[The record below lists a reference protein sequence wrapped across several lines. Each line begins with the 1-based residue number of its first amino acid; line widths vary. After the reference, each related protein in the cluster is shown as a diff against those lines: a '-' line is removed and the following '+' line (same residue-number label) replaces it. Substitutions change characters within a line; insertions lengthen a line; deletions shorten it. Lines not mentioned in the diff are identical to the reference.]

1 MHCSFLIGPL
11 IQSTMSEARPE
22 LQGYDQEQIEMM
34 EEACILVDEEDNI
47 LGKDTKVNCHLGE
60 GKLHRAFS
68 VLLFNSSGKLLIQK
82 RASEKITFPSI
93 WANSCCSHPLY
104 IDSEVNG
111 IDGAKTAAKRKMEQE
126 LGIEPDEIKLEQ
138 LNYMTKM
145 VYKARA
151 DEKWVEHELDYIFAI
166 KCDLNINPNKI
177 EIEETKYVNLEELD
191 SLFDDK
197 KAKIGPWFKLIKENF
212 LNDIWKALDNLGEI
226 GDNKIHYMGNYE

>member
-22 LQGYDQEQIEMM
+22 LQEYDQEQIEMM
-34 EEACILVDEEDNI
+34 KEACILVDEEDNI
-47 LGKDTKVNCHLGE
+47 LGKDTKINCHLGE

-68 VLLFNSSGKLLIQK
+68 ILLFNNSGKLLIQK

-93 WANSCCSHPLY
+93 WANSCCSHPLH

-126 LGIEPDEIKLEQ
+126 LGIESAQIKLEE
-138 LNYMTKM
+138 LKYITKM

-151 DEKWVEHELDYIFAI
+151 DEKWVEHEIDYIFAI
-166 KCDLNINPNKI
+166 KRDLEINPNKI
-177 EIEETKYVNLEELD
+177 EIEETKYVNLEELEA
-191 SLFDDK
+191 LFDDK
-197 KAKIGPWFKLIKENF
+197 EAKIGPWFRLIKENF

-226 GDNKIHYMGNYE
+226 GDNKIHHMGNCE

>member
-22 LQGYDQEQIEMM
+22 LQGYDREQIEMM
-34 EEACILVDEEDNI
+34 KEACILVDEEDNI
-47 LGKDTKVNCHLGE
+47 LGKDTKINCHLGE

-68 VLLFNSSGKLLIQK
+68 ILLFNNSGKLLIQK

-93 WANSCCSHPLY
+93 WANSCCSHPLH

-111 IDGAKTAAKRKMEQE
+111 IDGAKIAAKRKMEQE
-126 LGIEPDEIKLEQ
+126 LGIESDLIKLEQ

-145 VYKARA
+145 IYKARA
-151 DEKWVEHELDYIFAI
+151 DEKWVEHEVDYIFAV
-166 KCDLNINPNKI
+166 KCDFNINPNKI
-177 EIEETKYVNLEELD
+177 EIEETKYVNLEELEN
-191 SLFDDK
+191 LFNDK
-197 KAKIGPWFKLIKENF
+197 KAKIGPWFRLIKENF

-226 GDNKIHYMGNYE
+226 GDNKIHYMGDCE

>member
-22 LQGYDQEQIEMM
+22 LQGYDREQIEMM
-34 EEACILVDEEDNI
+34 KEACILVDEEDNI
-47 LGKDTKVNCHLGE
+47 LGKDTKINCHLGE

-68 VLLFNSSGKLLIQK
+68 ILLFNNSGKLLIQK

-93 WANSCCSHPLY
+93 WANSCCSHPLH

-111 IDGAKTAAKRKMEQE
+111 IDGAKIAAKRKMEQE
-126 LGIEPDEIKLEQ
+126 LGIESDLIKLEQ

-151 DEKWVEHELDYIFAI
+151 DEKWVEHEVDYIFAV
-166 KCDLNINPNKI
+166 KCDFNINPNKL
-177 EIEETKYVNLEELD
+177 EIEETKYVNLEELEN
-191 SLFDDK
+191 LFNDK
-197 KAKIGPWFKLIKENF
+197 KAKIGPWFRLIKENF

-226 GDNKIHYMGNYE
+226 GDNKIHYMGDCE

>member
-22 LQGYDQEQIEMM
+22 LLGYDQEQIKMM
-34 EEACILVDEEDNI
+34 EETCILVDKEDNI

-166 KCDLNINPNKI
+166 KCDLDINPNKI

>member
-34 EEACILVDEEDNI
+34 KEACILVDEEDNI
-47 LGKDTKVNCHLGE
+47 LGKDTKINCHLGE

-68 VLLFNSSGKLLIQK
+68 ILLFNNSGKLLIQK

-93 WANSCCSHPLY
+93 WANSCCSHPLH

-126 LGIEPDEIKLEQ
+126 LGIESEQIKLEE
-138 LNYMTKM
+138 LKYITKM

-151 DEKWVEHELDYIFAI
+151 DEKWVEHEIDYIFAI
-166 KCDLNINPNKI
+166 KRDLEINPNKI
-177 EIEETKYVNLEELD
+177 EIEETKYVNLEELEA
-191 SLFDDK
+191 LFGDK
-197 KAKIGPWFKLIKENF
+197 EAKIGPWFRIIKENF
-212 LNDIWKALDNLGEI
+212 LNDIWKTLDNLDEI
-226 GDNKIHYMGNYE
+226 GDNKIHHMGNCE

>member
-34 EEACILVDEEDNI
+34 KEACILVDEEDNI
-47 LGKDTKVNCHLGE
+47 LGKDTKINCHLGE

-68 VLLFNSSGKLLIQK
+68 ILLFNNSGKLLIQK

-93 WANSCCSHPLY
+93 WANSCCSHPLH

-126 LGIEPDEIKLEQ
+126 LGIEPDLIKLEQ
-138 LNYMTKM
+138 LNYITKM

-151 DEKWVEHELDYIFAI
+151 DEKWVEHEIDYIFAI
-166 KCDLNINPNKI
+166 KCDLEINPNNI
-177 EIEETKYVNLEELD
+177 EIEETRYVNLEELEA
-191 SLFDDK
+191 LFGDK
-197 KAKIGPWFKLIKENF
+197 EAKIGPWFRIIKENF
-212 LNDIWKALDNLGEI
+212 LNDIWKTLDNLDEI
-226 GDNKIHYMGNYE
+226 GDNKIHHMGNCE

>member
-68 VLLFNSSGKLLIQK
+68 VLLFNNSGKLLIQK
-82 RASEKITFPSI
+82 RASGKITFPSI
-93 WANSCCSHPLY
+93 WANSCCSHPLH

-111 IDGAKTAAKRKMEQE
+111 IEGAKVAAKRKMEQE

-138 LNYMTKM
+138 FNYVTKM

-151 DEKWVEHELDYIFAI
+151 NEKWVEHEIDYIFVL
-166 KCDLNINPNKI
+166 KCDLDINPNKI
-177 EIEETKYVNLEELD
+177 EIEETKYVNLEELER
-191 SLFDDK
+191 LFDDK
-197 KAKIGPWFKLIKENF
+197 KAKIGPWFRLIKENF
-212 LNDIWKALDNLGEI
+212 LNDIWKALDGLDEI
-226 GDNKIHYMGNYE
+226 GDNKIHYMGNCE

>member
-47 LGKDTKVNCHLGE
+47 LGKDTKINCHLGD

-68 VLLFNSSGKLLIQK
+68 VLLFNNSGKLLIQK

-93 WANSCCSHPLY
+93 WANSCCSHPLH
-104 IDSEVNG
+104 INSEING
-111 IDGAKTAAKRKMEQE
+111 IAGAKTAAKRKMEQE
-126 LGIEPDEIKLEQ
+126 LGIESNQIKLEK
-138 LNYMTKM
+138 LNYITKM
-145 VYKARA
+145 IYKARA
-151 DEKWVEHELDYIFAI
+151 DEKWVESEIDYIFAI
-166 KCDLNINPNKI
+166 KCDLDIKPNKI
-177 EIEETKYVNLEELD
+177 EIEETKYVNLEELEA
-191 SLFDDK
+191 LFDDK
-197 KAKIGPWFKLIKENF
+197 KVKIGPWFRLIKENF

-226 GDNKIHYMGNYE
+226 GDNKIHNMRNCE

>member
-82 RASEKITFPSI
+82 RASGKITFPSI
-93 WANSCCSHPLY
+93 WANSCCSHPLH

-111 IDGAKTAAKRKMEQE
+111 IEGAKTAAKRKMEQE

-138 LNYMTKM
+138 LNYVTKM

-151 DEKWVEHELDYIFAI
+151 NKKWVEHEIDYIFAL
-166 KCDLNINPNKI
+166 KCDLDINPNKI
-177 EIEETKYVNLEELD
+177 EIEETKYVNLEELE

-197 KAKIGPWFKLIKENF
+197 KAKIGPWFRLIKENF

-226 GDNKIHYMGNYE
+226 GDNKIHYMGNCE

>member
-1 MHCSFLIGPL
+1 
-11 IQSTMSEARPE
+11 MSEARPE
-22 LQGYDQEQIEMM
+22 LLGYDQEQIKMM
-34 EEACILVDEEDNI
+34 EETCILVDKEDNI

-166 KCDLNINPNKI
+166 KCDLDINPNKI

-197 KAKIGPWFKLIKENF
+197 RAKIGPWFKLIKENF